1 MASNYDFSSLGFDD
15 HSSDMLQDMN
25 NACTKA
31 GAWDWIKTF
40 NEESFMFSSHPMIG
54 EISKHMK
61 YDGHSGASFGW
72 CMRSM
77 EYIAKHGWDSFATE
91 VTKNRKDKKPRDY
104 NAEAEK
110 KKRMD
115 ALYAEEMAKRR
126 AEAGKHINCT
136 CTVESD
142 RLADLAMSARRR
154 ELDIPCSQAY
164 LDMRREE
171 REKQGLFLWCN
182 CPKTEEASD

>member
-1 MASNYDFSSLGFDD
+1 MASNYDFTSVGY
-15 HSSDMLQDMN
+15 
-25 NACTKA
+25 NATDSAMFSNMSHAITAA
-31 GAWDWIKTF
+31 GAWDWIRDF
-40 NEESFMFSSHPMIG
+40 NGESFMFSTDPMIQRITEKMG
-54 EISKHMK
+54 E
-61 YDGHSGASFGW
+61 GANQHSGASFGI
-72 CMRSM
+72 CMRTM
-77 EYIAKHGWDSFATE
+77 EYIAKHGWDSYVTE

-115 ALYAEEMAKRR
+115 ALYVEEMARRR
-126 AEAGKHINCT
+126 AETGHHRDCN

-182 CPKTEEASD
+182 CPKTD

>member
-15 HSSDMLQDMN
+15 NSSDMLQDMN

-31 GAWDWIKTF
+31 GAWDWIRTF
-40 NEESFMFSSHPMIG
+40 NEESFMFSSHPMIDK
-54 EISKHMK
+54 ISKHMK

-91 VTKNRKDKKPRDY
+91 VTKNRKPKGRDY

-115 ALYAEEMAKRR
+115 AWYVEEMARRR

-182 CPKTEEASD
+182 CPKTEEATD